1 MNHPKLVFT
10 MGGEDGAR
18 VAQVLAGKGD
28 IVARVLGGQPMDRMV
43 SDALDALGRGETVLV
58 PIEEMATGWRAPE
71 GTEVLFSD
79 AVMTRHPDDCAL
91 VEEAR
96 MRSPEWSMT
105 LAANVL
111 EEGLDMALADV
122 DDAPLRALENEEPL
136 FDDVEMSTGA
146 ETPQP
151 S

>member
-1 MNHPKLVFT
+1 MTHPRLVFT

-43 SDALDALGRGETVLV
+43 SDALLALGRGETVLV
-58 PIEEMATGWRAPE
+58 PLEEMATGWRAPE

-79 AVMTRHPDDCAL
+79 AVMTRHPDDCDL
-91 VEEAR
+91 VEQAR
-96 MRSPEWSMT
+96 MRSPEWSM
-105 LAANVL
+105 AMAGNVL
-111 EEGLDMALADV
+111 EEGLDMALAEV
-122 DDAPLRALENEEPL
+122 DDAPLRALENEEP
-136 FDDVEMSTGA
+136 VSGEIEPSGPEA
-146 ETPQP
+146 PQP